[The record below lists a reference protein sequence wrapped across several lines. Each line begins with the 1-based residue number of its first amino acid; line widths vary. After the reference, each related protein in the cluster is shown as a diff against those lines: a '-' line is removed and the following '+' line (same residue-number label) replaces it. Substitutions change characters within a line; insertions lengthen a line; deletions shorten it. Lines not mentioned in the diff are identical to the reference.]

1 MAGLNSIMDS
11 GLSALFAARAGLATT
26 GHNIANAN
34 TPGYSR
40 QLVQFSA
47 RRPQIMAY
55 GSIGRGVEVQSIRRV
70 QDQYLLNNLRIQ
82 QSRLHNFAQTD
93 AALYEIEAILGSVDN
108 DHLGSA
114 MTKFFDSWN
123 ALAQPPINTNLKANV
138 VSTAQTLVRDFHNIN
153 NSLDGLEKEIE
164 SAIQAEIGNLN
175 RMLQAVGEM
184 NKQIMGAEAGGGMA
198 NDLRD
203 QRDHIINQ
211 ISKIAEVSILERED
225 GSTDL
230 ILAGR
235 TMVARNV
242 VTEFETAYRQ
252 TSHGFELMVV
262 TSGHQAEVKLS
273 PGKLQGLLTSR
284 DQQVRDVR
292 ENLNKVA
299 AQLIE
304 EVNALHSQGRTST
317 SNGLPFFT
325 GTDMHTIEINNALVN
340 NNSLVATGRTSDLGD
355 NTIAL
360 ALANLAEMSA
370 NGPDTKTITEN
381 YRALLV
387 GVASER
393 SSFQFMV
400 ENQLNVV
407 ASLETRMASVSG
419 VSLDEEGAN
428 LVRYQNSYNAAAK
441 VISTVQAMYDTL
453 LNMV

>member
-153 NSLDGLEKEIE
+153 DSLDGLEKEIE

-203 QRDHIINQ
+203 QRDQIINQ

-235 TMVARNV
+235 TMVARNF